1 MFDKVE
7 FEIIQLSSNSPS
19 GTINTLL
26 LKEIDGNRRLPI
38 AIGAAEAQAIAVE
51 LGGQPR
57 ARPSTHDLMKSLIIN
72 MNSNLREVVIHDL
85 IQNVFYCKVVL
96 DISSMSNEVDARPSD
111 AIALA
116 VRFGAPIYVTES
128 VLKLASFS
136 VSSEESESES
146 KHESSEDDFHQN
158 FRSFER
164 ESFDEEDEEEKNTE
178 SHSSSDDDISVG
190 STPKATPAEARY
202 AFLQNQLREA
212 LEKEDYERAAIL
224 RDEIKRS
231 GF

>member
-38 AIGAAEAQAIAVE
+38 AIGAVEAQAIAVE

-57 ARPSTHDLMKSLIIN
+57 ARPSTHDLMKSLIVN
-72 MNSNLREVVIHDL
+72 MNANLREVVIHDL
-85 IQNVFYCKVVL
+85 IQNVFYCKIVL
-96 DISSMSNEVDARPSD
+96 DVSSLSNEVDARPSD

-136 VSSEESESES
+136 VSSDESDLEVKNDSD
-146 KHESSEDDFHQN
+146 EDDFHSN
-158 FRSFER
+158 FRNFDR
-164 ESFDEEDEEEKNTE
+164 ESFDEEEDNK
-178 SHSSSDDDISVG
+178 SSSVG